1 MRIENYR
8 LVDLTHVIEPE
19 VGARPVHIERV
30 PAPEAVPDGA
40 LSTTR
45 WYIMH
50 RVDMHLNHVGTHI
63 ETPYHVRPE
72 GKDVA
77 TVPLENLCGEAVV
90 LDLTAVPGGGVVSRD
105 DIEQAAKRAGGVR
118 RGDIV
123 LGRFDYDGQ
132 PGSGRSFQAEAIAYL
147 VDTGMKMMGVDLPG
161 VEVPRSDP
169 RAINQHNHHQLLDND
184 ICLIERVANLAAL
197 RRPRVFVFAAPV
209 PISGLDS
216 FPIRMIALEEA

>member
-1 MRIENYR
+1 MKIENMR

-19 VGARPVHIERV
+19 TGARPVHVERV
-30 PAPEAVPDGA
+30 PAPEAVPDGM
-40 LSTTR
+40 

-50 RVDMHLNHVGTHI
+50 RVDMLLNHVGTHI

-72 GKDVA
+72 GKDLA

-90 LDLTAVPGGGVVSRD
+90 LDLTAVPGGGVVSLD
-105 DIEQAAKRAGGVR
+105 DVKRAAEKAGGIR

-123 LGRFDYDGQ
+123 LGRFDYDGEADANRNF
-132 PGSGRSFQAEAIAYL
+132 SAEAIAYL
-147 VDTGMKMMGVDLPG
+147 VDAGIKMMGVDLPG
-161 VEVPRSDP
+161 VEVPHSDP

-197 RRPRVFVFAAPV
+197 TKSRVFVVAAPV

-216 FPIRMIALEEA
+216 FPIRMIALEEV